1 MHHDSRGWL
10 DVNPPPALWWDAR
23 VLLRSPREFTLKM
36 LDVEA
41 RDAQQVPM
49 ACSAHTISEDAV

>member
-10 DVNPPPALWWDAR
+10 DVNPAPALSWDTH

-41 RDAQQVPM
+41 RDAQQITM
-49 ACSAHTISEDAV
+49 AYLLRPVGSKE